1 MTTVKIDNS
10 HATTLSFAS
19 RSPAHF
25 SQAARFLNDITTIWI
40 LSHKNLKL
48 MVFILIEQF
57 FNIFSKEFRFYKL
70 HIPYAI
76 GL

>member
-1 MTTVKIDNS
+1 
-10 HATTLSFAS
+10 
-19 RSPAHF
+19 
-25 SQAARFLNDITTIWI
+25 
-40 LSHKNLKL
+40 
-48 MVFILIEQF
+48 IEQF

>member
-1 MTTVKIDNS
+1 M
-10 HATTLSFAS
+10 
-19 RSPAHF
+19 
-25 SQAARFLNDITTIWI
+25 